1 MISAFERIKTLM
13 KDGTDK
19 KIGMLN
25 RYAIGVK
32 ELPGRSFAFLFS
44 TPVYYQG
51 GMPIPGRF
59 SQKKELYYFKGS
71 SCLVEITPTGV
82 TFQREWGDACIRFE
96 TEQEFVLDEQRR
108 YLQSKEMKIYPTF
121 NGIAV
126 HQYHTQKTEL
136 VFDTTIKSELKPKSN
151 GKYFAYRVEKLRPS
165 FVINAMFAQNTA
177 QTVFSGVRLTSKKKS
192 ATQYQIT
199 MQSMDAAAEHL
210 AWEANFYEPK
220 LIHDTTVESKS
231 PKANNVFGDVAF
243 LGSTRDFGT
252 QYLYLRFDYDKLSDV
267 KTTDITRVTL
277 HIPYYGI
284 QGNSFQVSAPFA
296 RFCSFESNWK
306 NRMGS
311 IDLPVDCTIREG
323 VVSFDL
329 SKYML
334 TDRGS
339 LIVTNGIVLRMT
351 EKKDYAILATADNY
365 LTPQILEFEYKK

>member
-1 MISAFERIKTLM
+1 MISALERIKAFM
-13 KDGTDK
+13 KDGADK

-51 GMPIPGRF
+51 GMPISGSF
-59 SQKKELYYFKGS
+59 SKKKELYYFKGS

-82 TFQREWGDACIRFE
+82 TFQTEWGDACIRFE
-96 TEQEFVLDEQRR
+96 TEQEFVLDEQRL

-151 GKYFAYRVEKLRPS
+151 GKYFAYRVEKHRPS
-165 FVINAMFAQNTA
+165 FVINAMFAQNSA
-177 QTVFSGVRLTSKKKS
+177 QTVFSGIKLVSKKKS
-192 ATQYQIT
+192 TTQYQIVLE
-199 MQSMDAAAEHL
+199 SMDAAAEHL
-210 AWEANFYEPK
+210 VWEANFYEPK

-252 QYLYLRFDYDKLSDV
+252 QYLYLRFDYDKLSDI
-267 KTTDITRVTL
+267 KTTDISRVTL

-284 QGNSFQVSAPFA
+284 QGNSFQASAPFA

-306 NRMGS
+306 NQMGS
-311 IDLPVDCTIREG
+311 IDLPVDCKIGEG

-339 LIVTNGIVLRMT
+339 LIVTNGIMLRMT